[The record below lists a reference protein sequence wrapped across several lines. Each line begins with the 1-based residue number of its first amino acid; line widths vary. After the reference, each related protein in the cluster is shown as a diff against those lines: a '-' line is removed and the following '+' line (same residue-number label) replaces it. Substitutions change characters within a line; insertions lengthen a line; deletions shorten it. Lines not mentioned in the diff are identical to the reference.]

1 MNASEARAVRLLRW
15 GGGGVAAVGAYVVIE
30 VLVRTGR
37 LDAEAVAFTSVAIA
51 LLAFA
56 EDVQRWLDV
65 GMRVFFEGTPAPTF
79 AQEAELL
86 EHLLAHDPPP
96 EKEPLWAV
104 RLAELYRTHLG
115 QSGRADALLD
125 RMLLKYP
132 TSRELQVARRHP

>member
-1 MNASEARAVRLLRW
+1 MRLF
-15 GGGGVAAVGAYVVIE
+15 GGGAAAIGAYLLVEI
-30 VLVRTGR
+30 LVRTGH

-51 LLAFA
+51 LAAFA
-56 EDVQRWLDV
+56 EDVRRGADV
-65 GMRVFFEGTPAPTF
+65 MLRVFFEGTPAPTD

-115 QSGRADALLD
+115 QAGRADALLD
-125 RMLLKYP
+125 RMLAKYP
-132 TSRELQVARRHP
+132 TSRELQVARRHS

>member
-1 MNASEARAVRLLRW
+1 MRLF
-15 GGGGVAAVGAYVVIE
+15 GGGAAAIGAYLLVEI
-30 VLVRTGR
+30 LVRTGH

-51 LLAFA
+51 LAAFA
-56 EDVQRWLDV
+56 EDVRRGADV
-65 GMRVFFEGTPAPTF
+65 MLRVFFEGTPAPTD

-115 QSGRADALLD
+115 QAGRADALLD
-125 RMLLKYP
+125 RMLAKYP